1 MDEFEQLTSL
11 LGGNDTN
18 RLSRLERRLDDAYQR
33 SQEMA
38 AILPAALRTLPD
50 QADFISALQSSVDT
64 CLKESLLA
72 DPHSFVKAI
81 LPVEMP
87 VLRKI
92 VANALKQTH
101 ASLQTHK
108 TQLNQIKV
116 SISQLEKIQGEHNR
130 QLNYLVKRFDE
141 LEQKNTNQFKQLK
154 DSLSRQLDDLES
166 YFEQLEK
173 AHVNQLVQL
182 DNINKLMDSRF
193 DKALAE
199 QQAQSRLLNKQIKGA
214 FQKLK
219 IEIDTVSQQVNHFEQ
234 TQEVNQLVKRSEKL
248 EQAIEHC
255 NELANRI
262 ADPSKRTRD
271 VASVLPDAIRL
282 AAAGSIESP
291 SIVADSIESQVVVYE
306 EKELA
311 DSLKEPVEFC
321 IQQSIS
327 QDAQNFANALF
338 PVMGPAI
345 RKSINETFKVIVQRI
360 NHTLEESFSPKGLAW
375 RLQSLRTGQPFSDIV
390 LQNTLIYQV
399 EQVFLIHKDT
409 GLLIQ
414 HLHQENIEI
423 GDSDAVSAMFTA
435 IQDFIRDSFV
445 GSDADQKNLN
455 TVEMGERTVWLEHGP
470 YAVLACVIRGNAPM
484 SFRNVMQ
491 TLLENMHAH
500 HGSLLQQFSGDS
512 QSLQSCIPLLQKAI
526 QVKKKLE
533 TTNWRLQLI
542 RLGGVLIVVS
552 LPLLVW
558 GYYSFKHQQ
567 RLTEYINVLHD
578 TPGIMV
584 ASSEKRDG
592 KLVIYGLRDPL
603 ADEPQR
609 IAGRFELD
617 DDVVFKEKAYQD
629 LNPKF
634 VEIRLQRWLKPPN
647 TVQMF
652 LKGTILYLKGYA
664 DQVWIDKVNS
674 SVGIMAGF
682 TQVITDELVNTQM
695 QFQVYVKA
703 LNDAP
708 GIIVL
713 SSHVKNGEQLV
724 TGMRDPLAEA
734 PEKIAKRMQISNVV
748 MRWSPYQ
755 DLTPLFVEKR
765 ARLRLGPPST
775 VSLRLQGDIL
785 YLSGYAPQAWIDKA
799 INSINMVAGINQLE
813 INELMNIDQFL
824 LAKAETQLIPP
835 DNVSLIVHNQIL
847 KVKGYVDSVTFQ
859 GLQER
864 IAQFQESQTELA
876 GIEMSELV
884 NVELEIRHLIQ
895 RIEKKV
901 IYFAQGSTGLN
912 SEQKTAL
919 QKLHIDMQ
927 KLQKFLLFN
936 QNLHQAIRLQIIGNT
951 DGIGTELY
959 NRQLGLKRAS
969 IVYNGLNAHGMKKD
983 QMEMTLPS
991 KVRFGATEPNPRYRN
1006 VSFRV
1011 IMRMKN
1017 E

>member
-11 LGGNDTN
+11 LTGSDTS
-18 RLSRLERRLDDAYQR
+18 RLNRLERRLDDAYQR
-33 SQEMA
+33 SQEIA
-38 AILPAALRTLPD
+38 AILPASLRALPD

-64 CLKESLLA
+64 CLKESLQA

-81 LPVEMP
+81 LPAEMP

-108 TQLNQIKV
+108 AQLNQIKV

-173 AHVNQLVQL
+173 AHVNQLVQF
-182 DNINKLMDSRF
+182 DNLNKLMDTRV

-199 QQAQSRLLNKQIKGA
+199 QQVQSRLLNKQIKGA

-219 IEIDTVSQQVNHFEQ
+219 IEINTVSQKVNHFEQ
-234 TQEVNQLVKRSEKL
+234 TQEVNQLKRSEKF

-282 AAAGSIESP
+282 AAEGSIDSLP
-291 SIVADSIESQVVVYE
+291 VPKSIEPQVIVSE
-306 EKELA
+306 EGELA
-311 DSLKEPVEFC
+311 DSLKESVEFC
-321 IQQSIS
+321 IQQSIR

-345 RKSINETFKVIVQRI
+345 RKSINETFKVIVQRV
-360 NHTLEESFSPKGLAW
+360 NQTLEQSLSPKGLSW
-375 RLQSLRTGQPFSDIV
+375 RIQSLRTGQPFSDIV
-390 LQNTLIYQV
+390 LQHTLVYQV

-455 TVEMGERTVWLEHGP
+455 TVEVGERTVWLEHGP

-484 SFRNVMQ
+484 NFRNVMQ
-491 TLLENMHAH
+491 ALLENMHAQY
-500 HGSLLQQFSGDS
+500 SLLLQQFSGDP
-512 QSLQSCIPLLQKAI
+512 QPLQPCRPILQEAI

-533 TTNWRLQLI
+533 MTNWRSQFV
-542 RLGGVLIVVS
+542 RLGGILMVIL

-567 RLTEYINVLHD
+567 RLAEYINALRD

-592 KLVIYGLRDPL
+592 MLVIYGLRDPL
-603 ADEPQR
+603 ADEPQK
-609 IAGRFELD
+609 IASRFELD

-674 SVGIMAGF
+674 SVGMMAGF
-682 TQVITDELVNTQM
+682 TQVVTDELVNTEA
-695 QFQVYVKA
+695 QFQAYVKT
-703 LNDAP
+703 LNDVP

-713 SSHVKNGEQLV
+713 SSGVKNGERLV

-755 DLTPLFVEKR
+755 DLTPQFVEKR

-799 INSINMVAGINQLE
+799 INSANMVAGINQLE

-835 DNVSLIVHNQIL
+835 DNVSLTVHNKIL

-859 GLQER
+859 ELQER
-864 IAQFQESQTELA
+864 IAQFQESQIELA
-876 GIEMSELV
+876 GVEMSELV
-884 NVELEIRHLIQ
+884 NVEVEIRHLIAG
-895 RIEKKV
+895 IEKTL

-927 KLQKFLLFN
+927 KLQKLLLFN

-969 IVYNGLNAHGMKKD
+969 IVYNGLNDHGMKKD